1 VVVAAAAA
9 AVAAAAAAAAVLV
22 VVLLLLLLL
31 LLLRG
36 LPLGRRR
43 ATRND
48 VGRAGAAGAK
58 GIGAS
63 RATRP
68 QQFSKPGQLP
78 SAALHQ
84 VTSAC
89 RRLLCA

>member
-1 VVVAAAAA
+1 VV
-9 AVAAAAAAAAVLV
+9 AAVLV
-22 VVLLLLLLL
+22 IVL

-48 VGRAGAAGAK
+48 VGRAGAACAK
-58 GIGAS
+58 GMGAS

-84 VTSAC
+84 VISAC